1 MIIFFL
7 SMLSFRQAADID
19 MPPYISLFDVSFM
32 VFCAASDIT
41 IFSPFEDD
49 ISPHIFSVPGCRH
62 GFRRGHF
69 ASYAMLL
76 RRDCFR
82 RDYCHTASCRL
93 IITLMADF
101 LHFVIATTVSATG
114 FPCRLLSMSF
124 HAIADICFTATLCR
138 RHFHLFS
145 PPAISAMLRACC
157 TRRGRAVIAAR
168 LRLMPPPRRQPPLP
182 VS

>member
-101 LHFVIATTVSATG
+101 LHFVIATTV
-114 FPCRLLSMSF
+114 CRYRLSLPLIFAEFSRHCRHLLYCHALPPSF
-124 HAIADICFTATLCR
+124 SF
-138 RHFHLFS
+138 
-145 PPAISAMLRACC
+145 
-157 TRRGRAVIAAR
+157 
-168 LRLMPPPRRQPPLP
+168 MPPPPRHLARRCAHAFTR
-182 VS
+182 